1 MKEICPP
8 SFLNAG
14 APPTTAAASASD
26 KPRLIV
32 SGANCAS
39 PKSDCPLKPL
49 PVGASGAN
57 CASPNSDCPLKSPA
71 DGVSSAN
78 CASPNTSCPENG
90 PADGAVGSSFGEAS
104 NGEGTPKSKPLGANP
119 PPIGPAGAAV
129 PLFIP
134 ILRSNSPRILVISP
148 AFEDVGV

>member
-1 MKEICPP
+1 MPMKEICPP

-57 CASPNSDCPLKSPA
+57 CASPN
-71 DGVSSAN
+71 
-78 CASPNTSCPENG
+78 TSCPENG

-119 PPIGPAGAAV
+119 PPIGPAGAAD

-134 ILRSNSPRILVISP
+134 ILRSN
-148 AFEDVGV
+148 